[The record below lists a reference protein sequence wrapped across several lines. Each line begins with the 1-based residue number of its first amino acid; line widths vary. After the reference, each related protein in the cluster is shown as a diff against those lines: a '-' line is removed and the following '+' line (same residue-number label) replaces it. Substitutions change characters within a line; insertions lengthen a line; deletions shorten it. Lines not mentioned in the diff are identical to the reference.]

1 MSESQERH
9 YNILKLNRLFA
20 ISSIIFTAVWLL
32 VFFDDYKR
40 PWKKYQKEFRKLEI
54 EKVRSDLNDLSIQL
68 ENNPEYNQLKEQ
80 LMSSQK
86 DLEGRNNELDDI
98 QKKLTILEAELYK
111 NNQLYQFAKADLD
124 VLKYDYEKSQ
134 IGPIK
139 NKDIEKKYYSLSDS
153 VDKYFLIR
161 EQSEIK
167 VDKANKSQKIITKE
181 IKNIESSLNA
191 LAREKNMMERKLSK
205 VDPDAMTLANKI
217 GNIVRDLPVLDFIDP
232 YYEVKQVVVNDL
244 EEDLVYMGMPKVDR
258 CMTCHVGIDKKG
270 FEDAPQPY
278 TTHPKIDFMV
288 GPSSAHPISE
298 FGCTSCHLG
307 RGRGTGFYSSAHS
320 PNDEETAH
328 RWKEEYDWEPKHYWE
343 NPMLPTRYAEAGCYK
358 CHSGN
363 MPLKEAETLSLGLS
377 VFEKDGCY
385 SCHNVDRWDD
395 TPKTGPSL
403 YKLASKTNKDWT
415 YKWIMEPRSFRHNTW
430 MPHFFKK
437 GNNSSPDDIIRTE
450 QEVLAMT
457 EYLFNKS
464 EIYEKNSVNISG
476 DYDRGRILVNSLG
489 CKGCHQ
495 IQATPDP
502 EYDPTIQA
510 IRTEQGPNLI
520 GLGSKVDE
528 DWLVSWLKNP
538 YSYHEGTKMPN
549 LRLSDQEAIDIATY
563 LLADNNADFDK
574 MPVPE
579 ANENILNEI
588 SADFLSQLL
597 RKSQVDEKLSS
608 MSTVDKLNYS
618 GEKLIGHYG
627 CYSCHNISGFEDR
640 KPIGIALNLEG
651 SKLISKLDFGFWHHE
666 IPHTKWDWFYTKINK
681 PETFD
686 LIPNDDGTLS
696 VKELNPLDKSRMPH
710 YGLTD
715 KEINGLVTLIMG
727 LVKDE
732 IPESKLP
739 ENSPK
744 YLAMTQGERFIH
756 TNNCLGC
763 HKIDGEGGAI
773 WPSTASWLEEI
784 AGSENSDDL
793 SVVQSF
799 SPPILNTQ
807 GRKVQPDWLLNW
819 FQNISMIRPHLQVR
833 MPSYDFS
840 HQEWNSVISYF
851 QSKDD
856 LFLKYENPHIFTK
869 SSNSYK
875 AGEKIQEEG
884 ACINCHFYG
893 EMKPRQDALTWAP
906 NLVLTKERLRPEW
919 LIEWFNN
926 PQEVMPGTKMPAPY
940 IPVDEPIADV
950 KEYWGDEV
958 ASFIGDTTG
967 MLYGL
972 IDWMWGLEGKEDVS
986 TIVKKHLDEKGYGFI
1001 SDEEDDEWGDDE
1013 W

>member
-32 VFFDDYKR
+32 VFFDDYQR

-54 EKVRSDLNDLSIQL
+54 EKVRSDLSDLSVNL
-68 ENNPEYNQLKEQ
+68 ENNSEYNTLKEELSSSEKQ
-80 LMSSQK
+80 LQSRQS
-86 DLEGRNNELDDI
+86 ELDEI
-98 QKKLTILEAELYK
+98 INQLTIMEAELYK
-111 NNQLYQFAKADLD
+111 NNQIYQFAKADLD

-134 IGPIK
+134 FGHK
-139 NKDIEKKYYSLSDS
+139 NNTDIEKKYFSLKDS

-161 EQSEIK
+161 EQSEINIDQ
-167 VDKANKSQKIITKE
+167 VNNVRQQITND
-181 IKNIESSLNA
+181 INQINSSLKS
-191 LAREKNMMERKLSK
+191 LTREKNMMQRKLSK
-205 VDPDAMTLANKI
+205 VDPEAMTFANKI

-232 YYEVKQVVVNDL
+232 YYEVKQIVVNDL

-258 CMTCHVGIDKKG
+258 CVTCHVGIDKEG

-278 TTHPKIDFMV
+278 TTHPKIDLMV
-288 GPSSAHPISE
+288 GPSSSHPISE
-298 FGCTSCHLG
+298 FGCTSCHAG

-320 PNDEETAH
+320 PNDKETEH
-328 RWKEEYDWEPKHYWE
+328 RWKEELDWKPMHHWE

-377 VFEKDGCY
+377 VFEKSGCY
-385 SCHNVDRWDD
+385 ACHNVERWDD
-395 TPKTGPSL
+395 APKPGPSL
-403 YKLASKTNKDWT
+403 YKLASKTNKEWT
-415 YKWIMEPRSFRHNTW
+415 YKWIMDPRSFRHNTW

-437 GNNSSPDDIIRTE
+437 GNNNSSDDIKRAE

-457 EYLFNKS
+457 EYLFSKS
-464 EIYEKNSVNISG
+464 ESYETINLDNSG
-476 DYDRGRILVNSLG
+476 DYERGRVLVNSLG

-495 IQATPDP
+495 IQPESDP
-502 EYDPTIQA
+502 NYNPTIQA
-510 IRTEQGPNLI
+510 LRTEQGPNLI
-520 GLGSKVDE
+520 NLGSKVNE

-549 LRLSDQEAIDIATY
+549 LRLSDQEAKDITTY
-563 LLADNNADFDK
+563 LLSDKNQDFDN
-574 MPVPE
+574 MNVVQV
-579 ANENILNEI
+579 NNDVLDQI
-588 SADFLSQLL
+588 STDFLSQLL
-597 RKSQVDEKLSS
+597 RKSQVDEKLSK
-608 MSTVDKLNYS
+608 MTIKEKLNYS

-627 CYSCHNISGFEDR
+627 CYSCHNIAGFEDR
-640 KPIGIALNLEG
+640 KPIGIALNIEG
-651 SKLISKLDFGFWHHE
+651 SKLISKLDFGFWHDE

-686 LIPNDDGTLS
+686 LIPDDDGTLS

-710 YGLTD
+710 FGLTD
-715 KEINGLVTLIMG
+715 KEIDGLVTLIMG

-739 ENSPK
+739 EKTPK
-744 YLAMTQGERFIH
+744 YLATIDGERFIH

-763 HKIDGEGGAI
+763 HKIDGDGGAI
-773 WPSTASWLEEI
+773 WPSTAMWLEEI
-784 AGSENSDDL
+784 AGSENSEDM
-793 SVVQSF
+793 SIVQSF
-799 SPPILNTQ
+799 SPPLLNTQ
-807 GRKVQPDWLLNW
+807 GKKVQPEWLLNW

-833 MPSYDFS
+833 MPSYDFT
-840 HQEWNSVISYF
+840 HEEWNSVISYF
-851 QSKDD
+851 QSKDG
-856 LFLKYENPHIFTK
+856 LSLKYENPHNFSK
-869 SSNSYK
+869 VSDSYK

-893 EMKPRQDALTWAP
+893 EMKPRQDAVTWAP

-919 LIEWFNN
+919 LIEWFKN

-950 KEYWGDEV
+950 KEYWGNEV
-958 ASFIGDTTG
+958 ASFSGDTTG

-972 IDWMWGLEGKEDVS
+972 IDWMWGLNGKEDIS
-986 TIVKKHLDEKGYGFI
+986 SIVREHLDDKGYGFI
-1001 SDEEDDEWGDDE
+1001 TDDEDDEWGDDE

>member
-32 VFFDDYKR
+32 VFFDDYQR

-54 EKVRSDLNDLSIQL
+54 EKVRTDLSDLSVNL
-68 ENNPEYNQLKEQ
+68 ESNSEYNTLKEELSSSEKQ
-80 LMSSQK
+80 LQSRQS
-86 DLEGRNNELDDI
+86 ELDEI
-98 QKKLTILEAELYK
+98 INQLTILEAKLYK
-111 NNQLYQFAKADLD
+111 NNQIYQFAKADLD

-134 IGPIK
+134 FGHKK
-139 NKDIEKKYYSLSDS
+139 NTDIEKKYFSLKDS

-161 EQSEIK
+161 EQSEINIDQ
-167 VDKANKSQKIITKE
+167 VNNVRQQITND
-181 IKNIESSLNA
+181 INQINSSLKS
-191 LAREKNMMERKLSK
+191 LTREKNMMQRKLSK
-205 VDPDAMTLANKI
+205 VDPEAMTFANKI

-232 YYEVKQVVVNDL
+232 YYEVKQVVINDL

-258 CMTCHVGIDKKG
+258 CVTCHVGIDKEG

-278 TTHPKIDFMV
+278 TTHPKIDLMV
-288 GPSSAHPISE
+288 GPSSSHPISE
-298 FGCTSCHLG
+298 FGCTSCHAG

-320 PNDEETAH
+320 PNDKETEH
-328 RWKEEYDWEPKHYWE
+328 RWKEELDWKPMHHWE

-377 VFEKDGCY
+377 VFEKSGCY
-385 SCHNVDRWDD
+385 ACHNVDRWDD
-395 TPKTGPSL
+395 APKPGPSL
-403 YKLASKTNKDWT
+403 YKLASKTNKEWT
-415 YKWIMEPRSFRHNTW
+415 YKWIMDPRSFRHNTW

-437 GNNSSPDDIIRTE
+437 GNNNSTGDIRRAE

-457 EYLFNKS
+457 EYLFSKS
-464 EIYEKNSVNISG
+464 ESYETINLDNSG
-476 DYDRGRILVNSLG
+476 DYERGRVLVNSLG

-495 IQATPDP
+495 IQPEPDP
-502 EYDPTIQA
+502 NYNPTIQA
-510 IRTEQGPNLI
+510 LRTEQGPNLI
-520 GLGSKVDE
+520 NLGSKVNE

-549 LRLSDQEAIDIATY
+549 LRLSDQEAKDITTY
-563 LLADNNADFDK
+563 LLADKNKDFDN
-574 MPVPE
+574 MNVVQV
-579 ANENILNEI
+579 NNDVLDQI
-588 SADFLSQLL
+588 STDFLSQLL
-597 RKSQVDEKLSS
+597 RKPQVDEKLSK
-608 MSTVDKLNYS
+608 MTAKEKLNYS

-627 CYSCHNISGFEDR
+627 CYSCHNIAGFEDR
-640 KPIGIALNLEG
+640 KPIGIALNIEG
-651 SKLISKLDFGFWHHE
+651 SKLISKLDFGFWHDE

-686 LIPNDDGTLS
+686 LIPDDGTLS

-710 YGLTD
+710 FGLTD

-739 ENSPK
+739 EKTPK
-744 YLAMTQGERFIH
+744 YLATIDGERFLH

-763 HKIDGEGGAI
+763 HKIDGEGGAV
-773 WPSTASWLEEI
+773 WPSTAMWLEEI
-784 AGSENSDDL
+784 AGSENSEDM
-793 SVVQSF
+793 SIVQSF
-799 SPPILNTQ
+799 SPPLLNTQ
-807 GRKVQPDWLLNW
+807 GKKVQPEWLLNW
-819 FQNISMIRPHLQVR
+819 FQNISMVRPHLQVR
-833 MPSYDFS
+833 MPSYDFT
-840 HQEWNSVISYF
+840 HEEWNSVISYF
-851 QSKDD
+851 QSKDG
-856 LFLKYENPHIFTK
+856 LSLKYENPHNFSKI
-869 SSNSYK
+869 SDSYK

-919 LIEWFNN
+919 LIEWFKN
-926 PQEVMPGTKMPAPY
+926 PQNVMPGTKMPAPY

-950 KEYWGDEV
+950 NEYWGNEV
-958 ASFIGDTTG
+958 ASFAGDTTG

-972 IDWMWGLEGKEDVS
+972 IDWMWGLNGKEDIS
-986 TIVKKHLDEKGYGFI
+986 AIVKEHLDAKGYGFI
-1001 SDEEDDEWGDDE
+1001 TDDEDDEW
-1013 W
+1013 